1 MPHEARPKA
10 TSIPRPSPR
19 LVSGCPIVADS
30 TRRIAAGIRNGAR
43 RKRRTAASLLS
54 PGYSALE
61 GRVKGTSVD
70 HPNRKAVDKPPQVN
84 ARPFLAGLTPAQ
96 GISMPVIFIRF

>member
-1 MPHEARPKA
+1 
-10 TSIPRPSPR
+10 
-19 LVSGCPIVADS
+19 VSGCPIVADS

-61 GRVKGTSVD
+61 GQVKCTSVD
-70 HPNRKAVDKPPQVN
+70 HPVAEPPQVN
-84 ARPFLAGLTPAQ
+84 ERPFLAGLTPAK
-96 GISMPVIFIRF
+96 GISMAVIFI